1 MKNVV
6 WAIVILLLIG
16 VIGAGWFLL
25 GPATGFSTE
34 KEVLYIRTKAPTKQA
49 VLDSIDKNNIV
60 YNLTTFKWL
69 ASWMNYWTSIKP
81 GKYEVKKGTSLFSL
95 VRMLRNGRQTPVKLV
110 ITKLRTR
117 EDFAR
122 LAGNKF
128 EFDSLKIL
136 RFLTNPD
143 SLKSYE
149 LDSTTVMSAIIPD
162 TYTYFW
168 NATPSVVFEKLYDAS
183 QKFWTSERKQKAQA
197 HGLTPVQAYTLASI
211 IEEETNNNNEKG
223 NIASVYLNRMNKG
236 MPLQADPT
244 VKFALKDFG
253 LKRIYE
259 KYLLV
264 ESPYNTYKNK
274 GLPPGPICTPS
285 RKSIDA
291 VLNAPQTEYLYFV
304 ASPDFK
310 QEHDF
315 STSYEEHL
323 KKAKLYQQALN
334 KRDSSNKA
342 KAETK

>member
-1 MKNVV
+1 MKKVV

-16 VIGAGWFLL
+16 VLAAGWFLL
-25 GPATGFSTE
+25 GPATGFSND
-34 KEVLYIRTKAPTKQA
+34 KKVLYIRTKAPTKQA
-49 VLDSIDKNNIV
+49 VLDSIDKNDIV
-60 YNLTTFKWL
+60 YNPKIFKML
-69 ASWMNYWTSIKP
+69 ASWMNYWSSIKP
-81 GKYEVKKGTSLFSL
+81 GKYEIKKGTSLFSL

-117 EDFAR
+117 EDLAR

-128 EFDSLKIL
+128 EFDSLHML
-136 RFLTNPD
+136 RYLSSSD
-143 SLKSYE
+143 SLKDFG
-149 LDSTTVMSAIIPD
+149 LDSTTVMSAVIPD

-168 NATPSVVFEKLYDAS
+168 NSEPSVVFQKLFDES
-183 QKFWTSERKQKAQA
+183 KKFWTDERKQKAQA

-259 KYLLV
+259 KYLEV
-264 ESPYNTYKNK
+264 ESPYNTYRNK

-285 RKSIDA
+285 KKSIDA
-291 VLNAPQTEYLYFV
+291 VLNAPQTDYLYFV

-310 QEHDF
+310 QQHDF

-334 KRDSSNKA
+334 RRDSSNRA
-342 KAETK
+342 SAETK